1 MEDFI
6 GKYNGNQI
14 DSRLDKVKDMVGATA
29 SEAGAAGLVPTPAA
43 GDENRFLC
51 GDGIW
56 KNVVVKNDDEEAAI
70 TVLVELLNN
79 VDHSIHTCTQQ
90 QYDTLKALFKD
101 VTENTGVLLKPTLDF
116 IKYTSGGLPSY
127 VLVMYDY
134 EGESSIQVFVGVS
147 MEVLMSGKISVG
159 LFVGSDL
166 SLHNIIVSTV
176 ISSSNEGGISISQGY
191 VSSADSVSISKDINF
206 SLNGEGNKALMDD
219 GTYKSISNEVDI
231 TDMIIDD
238 TGQYKTIITSDDF
251 NNLKQYVLDRK
262 DLYIDIHAVYD
273 EIILNSS
280 KVRFISNV
288 IVGDDI
294 LLTFISIDTSGG
306 YSPSVSIIEI
316 DGSNLTIKI
325 SISNI

>member
-1 MEDFI
+1 
-6 GKYNGNQI
+6 
-14 DSRLDKVKDMVGATA
+14 
-29 SEAGAAGLVPTPAA
+29 
-43 GDENRFLC
+43 
-51 GDGIW
+51 
-56 KNVVVKNDDEEAAI
+56 
-70 TVLVELLNN
+70 
-79 VDHSIHTCTQQ
+79 
-90 QYDTLKALFKD
+90 
-101 VTENTGVLLKPTLDF
+101 
-116 IKYTSGGLPSY
+116 
-127 VLVMYDY
+127 MYDY

-191 VSSADSVSISKDINF
+191 VNSADSVSISKDINF

>member
-1 MEDFI
+1 M
-6 GKYNGNQI
+6 
-14 DSRLDKVKDMVGATA
+14 
-29 SEAGAAGLVPTPAA
+29 
-43 GDENRFLC
+43 
-51 GDGIW
+51 
-56 KNVVVKNDDEEAAI
+56 
-70 TVLVELLNN
+70 
-79 VDHSIHTCTQQ
+79 
-90 QYDTLKALFKD
+90 
-101 VTENTGVLLKPTLDF
+101 
-116 IKYTSGGLPSY
+116 
-127 VLVMYDY
+127 
-134 EGESSIQVFVGVS
+134 
-147 MEVLMSGKISVG
+147 
-159 LFVGSDL
+159 
-166 SLHNIIVSTV
+166 
-176 ISSSNEGGISISQGY
+176 
-191 VSSADSVSISKDINF
+191 
-206 SLNGEGNKALMDD
+206 GEGNKALMDD

-280 KVRFISNV
+280 KVRFISNM

>member
-1 MEDFI
+1 
-6 GKYNGNQI
+6 
-14 DSRLDKVKDMVGATA
+14 
-29 SEAGAAGLVPTPAA
+29 
-43 GDENRFLC
+43 
-51 GDGIW
+51 
-56 KNVVVKNDDEEAAI
+56 
-70 TVLVELLNN
+70 
-79 VDHSIHTCTQQ
+79 
-90 QYDTLKALFKD
+90 
-101 VTENTGVLLKPTLDF
+101 
-116 IKYTSGGLPSY
+116 
-127 VLVMYDY
+127 
-134 EGESSIQVFVGVS
+134 
-147 MEVLMSGKISVG
+147 
-159 LFVGSDL
+159 
-166 SLHNIIVSTV
+166 
-176 ISSSNEGGISISQGY
+176 
-191 VSSADSVSISKDINF
+191 
-206 SLNGEGNKALMDD
+206 MDD

-288 IVGDDI
+288 IVLDYI

>member
-1 MEDFI
+1 
-6 GKYNGNQI
+6 
-14 DSRLDKVKDMVGATA
+14 
-29 SEAGAAGLVPTPAA
+29 
-43 GDENRFLC
+43 
-51 GDGIW
+51 
-56 KNVVVKNDDEEAAI
+56 
-70 TVLVELLNN
+70 
-79 VDHSIHTCTQQ
+79 
-90 QYDTLKALFKD
+90 
-101 VTENTGVLLKPTLDF
+101 
-116 IKYTSGGLPSY
+116 
-127 VLVMYDY
+127 
-134 EGESSIQVFVGVS
+134 
-147 MEVLMSGKISVG
+147 MSGKISVG

-191 VSSADSVSISKDINF
+191 ASSADSVSISKDINF

-280 KVRFISNV
+280 KVRFISNM